1 LTVAVL
7 GAGLLCSGLAVR
19 SGLAQ
24 DAARAPDGGV
34 VRGDIVQG
42 AAQAPDGGVVRGG
55 APGAAQAQDRRL
67 AGTGPAVTA
76 GAGVPAPISFQE
88 QNALIGRFCLRCHN
102 DAMRTGG
109 LSLESFD
116 AGRAHER
123 AEVAEKMILK
133 LQAGM
138 MPPATAQRPDA
149 AAYASLVA
157 SLSRTLDEAAAA
169 DPRPGGRSFQRLN
182 RAEYARSIEELLG
195 LRVDA
200 AAFLPPDTISA
211 GFDNIAD
218 VQGLSATL
226 MDGYLRAAGEIS
238 RLAVG
243 DPQAT
248 PREST
253 YEVSRYASQ
262 TERAEGAPFGTRGG
276 LSVVHT
282 FPADGDYVFR
292 VALQHES
299 TGNLFG
305 NGRGALHTAAGPE
318 QLEISVDGERVAVLE
333 VDRWGHRQ
341 EEETMEMRSEPVF
354 VRAGPQRVSA
364 AFLKR
369 FEGPVEDLLSPHE
382 WSLADKKIGYSYGI
396 TTLPHLRDLVVGG
409 PFGATGV
416 SETPVRRRI
425 FTCRPTAPE
434 EEGSCAS
441 AIVGRLASQAYR
453 RPLADGELGALLRF
467 YELGVA
473 EGGFEAGVRTALQA
487 ILASPDFVF
496 RFEEPEGSVA
506 PGEAYRLDDV
516 DLASRLSFFLWA
528 KPPDNELLGL
538 AAGGRLSLPDV
549 LERQVR
555 RMLADP
561 RAEALGSRF
570 AAQWLRLQ
578 DLDKVHPDSLRFPDF
593 HQQLADSMRRETEL
607 FFANLVRQ
615 DRSALEM
622 LTADYTFVNERLA
635 RHYGI
640 RGVVGPQFRRVE
652 LPGERRGLLGH
663 GSILTLTS
671 HANRTSPVLRGKWVM
686 EVLLGTPPPPPPPDV
701 PDLEEPDAAADA
713 RTISVREQM
722 EEHRA
727 NPACMSCHSVID
739 PIGLAL
745 ENYDVTG
752 AWRIKDNGVPVDPS
766 GELYDGSLL
775 DGPAGLRRALLGYSD
790 AVLSNFTVNL
800 MAYALGRRVEYRDM
814 PAVRAI
820 VREAAANDYRMS
832 SFILGV
838 ARSTAFRYNLQ
849 TTTNDPQAGS
859 ADSRSG
865 GADPQAGGA
874 DSRSGGADPQAGG
887 ADSRRGGADPQA
899 GGADSRSEDADPRAG
914 SVRER

>member
-1 LTVAVL
+1 MNRLTVAVL
-7 GAGLLCSGLAVR
+7 GAGLLCSGLVVR
-19 SGLAQ
+19 SGLA
-24 DAARAPDGGV
+24 
-34 VRGDIVQG
+34 QG
-42 AAQAPDGGVVRGG
+42 AAQAPDG
-55 APGAAQAQDRRL
+55 RL
-67 AGTGPAVTA
+67 AETGPASAA
-76 GAGVPAPISFQE
+76 GGAEPALISFQE
-88 QNALIGRFCLRCHN
+88 QNELIGRFCLRCHN

-116 AGRAHER
+116 AARAHER

-149 AAYASLVA
+149 ATYASLVA
-157 SLSRTLDEAAAA
+157 SLSRTLDDAAAA
-169 DPRPGGRSFQRLN
+169 DPHPGGRSFQRLN

-195 LRVDA
+195 LQVDA

-243 DPQAT
+243 DPEAT

-253 YEVSRYASQ
+253 YEVPRYASQ

-276 LSVVHT
+276 LSVVHV
-282 FPADGDYVFR
+282 FPADGHYVFR
-292 VALQHES
+292 LSFQHES

-305 NGRGALHTAAGPE
+305 NGRGALHTAEGPE
-318 QLEISVDGERVAVLE
+318 QVEVSIDGERIALLE
-333 VDRWGHRQ
+333 VDRWAHRQ
-341 EEETMEMRSEPVF
+341 EAESMESRSEPIF

-396 TTLPHLRDLVVGG
+396 TTLPHLRDLVIGG
-409 PFGATGV
+409 PFGVTGV
-416 SETPVRRRI
+416 SDTAVRRRT
-425 FTCRPTAPE
+425 FTCRPTATDE
-434 EEGSCAS
+434 ERSCAA

-453 RPLADGELGALLRF
+453 RPLADGELGSLLRF
-467 YELGVA
+467 YELGAA

-506 PGEAYRLDDV
+506 PGEAYRLGDV
-516 DLASRLSFFLWA
+516 DLASRLSFFLWS
-528 KPPDNELLGL
+528 KPPDDELLGL
-538 AAGGRLSLPDV
+538 AAGGRLSLPEV
-549 LERQVR
+549 LEQQVR

-578 DLDKVHPDSLRFPDF
+578 DLDKMHPDSLRFPDF
-593 HQQLADSMRRETEL
+593 HQQLADAMRRETEL

-615 DRSALEM
+615 DRSAVEM

-745 ENYDVTG
+745 ENFDVTG

-766 GELYDGSLL
+766 GELYDGSVL

-790 AVLSNFTVNL
+790 AVLTNFTVNL
-800 MAYALGRRVEYRDM
+800 MAYALGRRVEHHDM
-814 PAVRAI
+814 PAVRAV
-820 VREAAANDYRMS
+820 VRDAAANDYRMS
-832 SFILGV
+832 SFILGI
-838 ARSTAFRYNLQ
+838 ARSAAFRYNLQ
-849 TTTNDPQAGS
+849 TTASDPQA
-859 ADSRSG
+859 
-865 GADPQAGGA
+865 AGT
-874 DSRSGGADPQAGG
+874 
-887 ADSRRGGADPQA
+887 
-899 GGADSRSEDADPRAG
+899 
-914 SVRER
+914 RER